1 MVQKCVY
8 QTHFFI
14 KMVPTK
20 KIFNKTLKNIFL
32 HINTKVVAL
41 WKEQTSKFLK
51 VHGLNFIVFPNI
63 ELSHRNLFIHIF
75 YAWLQLVPQVFEI
88 AVNKHFICKVNT
100 KGGGEKI
107 IYIIFAIVIDTR
119 IYQTDV
125 NLTNCQKKYQLCG
138 INYKVDTLWK
148 HILA

>member
-1 MVQKCVY
+1 MSIRPISLSKWFQLKKY
-8 QTHFFI
+8 S
-14 KMVPTK
+14 TK
-20 KIFNKTLKNIFL
+20 
-32 HINTKVVAL
+32 L
-41 WKEQTSKFLK
+41 WKTFSYTLHQSWSPVERANKQIFKG
-51 VHGLNFIVFPNI
+51 GLNFIVFPNI
-63 ELSHRNLFIHIF
+63 ELSHRNLFIRIF

-125 NLTNCQKKYQLCG
+125 NLTNCQKKYQLCS
-138 INYKVDTLWK
+138 INY
-148 HILA
+148 